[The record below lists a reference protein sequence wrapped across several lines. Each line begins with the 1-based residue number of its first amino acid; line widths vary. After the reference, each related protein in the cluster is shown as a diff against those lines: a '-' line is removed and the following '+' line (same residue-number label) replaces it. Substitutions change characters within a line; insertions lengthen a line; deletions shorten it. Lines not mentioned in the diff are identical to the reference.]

1 MHKNNTSEALRIL
14 SRWVLSMV
22 EITDENKKRNLLV
35 CLTSI
40 FSTFFNTKS
49 FSTVINYLNL
59 LFINIALRLGHVNII
74 KIKNSKYNI
83 TFETTIDFE
92 KVLGIVIWKT

>member
-1 MHKNNTSEALRIL
+1 MHKNDTSEALRIL
-14 SRWVLSMV
+14 GRWVLSMV

-35 CLTSI
+35 CLTSVLL
-40 FSTFFNTKS
+40 TFFKTKS
-49 FSTVINYLNL
+49 FSTVTNYPSL
-59 LFINIALRLGHVNII
+59 LFINIILRLGHVNII